1 MSIDEPDFITCSSR
15 STESSNRD
23 AHPARHKASSR
34 AMFTRQKH
42 STLSTDNVIC
52 NLSNIP
58 FSAMNRGAPIP
69 RTHSTRVDV
78 VVIGAGLAGL
88 TAARELVA
96 AGRSVAVLEARDR
109 VGGRL
114 LNHGLGDGQVTE
126 IGGQFVG
133 PTQDHVL
140 ALAKEVGVATY
151 EAAVPG
157 DRVYVRD
164 GRARRFAG
172 HTPPD
177 LLALPD
183 MGIALARIALARIG
197 RAAAKVPPAA
207 PWRAPNA
214 RSLDGMTYETWLHK
228 AQLTGDAIDLVNIFL
243 NSAYGGEARDASALF
258 SPWYVSTFGDELH
271 PGTMERGTRTS
282 GGAQDSR
289 FVGGS
294 QLVATRL
301 AEELDGRVHLLAPV
315 RRISQDAGGVT
326 VVSDA
331 GDWRADRV
339 VVAVPPLLASRI
351 VWDPLLP
358 PQQDQLFQRLPFGTL
373 MKCVAVYDTPF
384 WRAEGLSGRGLL
396 RGGSPIREMFDNS
409 PPDGGPGVL
418 MGFLCGKEWRKW
430 AHRPA
435 GERRGAVLRSFARVV
450 GERAYDTVDYVEQ
463 DWTAE
468 QWTRG
473 GPTSVAAPGVP
484 TEYGEAR

>member
-1 MSIDEPDFITCSSR
+1 MTS
-15 STESSNRD
+15 
-23 AHPARHKASSR
+23 
-34 AMFTRQKH
+34 
-42 STLSTDNVIC
+42 
-52 NLSNIP
+52 
-58 FSAMNRGAPIP
+58 
-69 RTHSTRVDV
+69 THSTRNVGRRSSREADV
-78 VVIGAGLAGL
+78 VAIGAGLAGL

-96 AGRSVAVLEARDR
+96 AGKSVAVLEARDR

-114 LNHGLGDGQVTE
+114 LNHELGDGQVTE

-133 PTQDHVL
+133 PTQDRIL

-157 DRVYVRD
+157 ERVYVRD
-164 GRARRFAG
+164 GKARRFAG

-183 MGIALARIALARIG
+183 MGIALARIG
-197 RAAAKVPPAA
+197 QAAGKVPPAA

-214 RSLDGMTYETWLHK
+214 RDLDGMTYETWLRK
-228 AQLTGDAIDLVNIFL
+228 AEITGDAVELINIFL

-258 SPWYVSTFGDELH
+258 SLWYVSTFGDETH
-271 PGTMERGTRTS
+271 PGTMERGTGTS

-301 AEELDGRVHLLAPV
+301 AEELDGRVHLSAPV
-315 RRISQDAGGVT
+315 RRISQDADGVT
-326 VVSDA
+326 VISDA
-331 GDWRADRV
+331 GDWRAGRV
-339 VVAVPPLLASRI
+339 IVAVPPVLASRI

-358 PQQDQLFQRLPFGTL
+358 PQQEQLFQRLPFGTL

-384 WRAEGLSGRGLL
+384 WRAEGLSGMGLL

-418 MGFLCGKEWRKW
+418 MGFLGGKEWRKW

-435 GERRGAVLRSFARVV
+435 GERRGAVLRSFAQVV

-468 QWTRG
+468 QWTQG
-473 GPTSVAAPGVP
+473 GPTSVAAPGVL
-484 TEYGEAR
+484 TEYGEWMGRSFGRVHWAGSEFSPYWNGFMDGAVRSGEHAATELLHQS